1 MAGKILVTARSFGR
15 GPKNF
20 NYFTDRGYQLIEN
33 PYYHRILREEELCE
47 LLADADGCLIGLEE
61 MTEAVYRAAPKL
73 VVAQKMGIG
82 VDNMAVEAA
91 TRHGVAVTNVPSAT
105 VGSVADLT
113 FGLLLC
119 ISKKIVYTN
128 RRVMQG
134 MWPMDFSNDM
144 CGKTLGII
152 GFGRIGQAVARRAKG
167 FGMRILAFDFFPD
180 RQMAAQLCV
189 ELVEEPG
196 ALLEASD
203 YVTLHVPK
211 TEQTTGMIGQAQ
223 LARMKRGSY
232 LVNAS
237 RGGVV
242 DEDALYKALV
252 SGQLAGAACDVLEH
266 EPPVERPKLF
276 DCENFV
282 VTSHSGGNSIEA
294 AEQIARTA
302 AENIMAVIEGRECD
316 YIVNREQ
323 LRNDTAKNRS

>member
-1 MAGKILVTARSFGR
+1 MVISCSKCRKTKNNIDPKRKNLYNVEHQKGYKKKMEVQKVAGKILVTARSFGR
-15 GPKNF
+15 EPKNF

-189 ELVEEPG
+189 ELRAPG
-196 ALLEASD
+196 SVRLCNA
-203 YVTLHVPK
+203 PR
-211 TEQTTGMIGQAQ
+211 TENRTDDGHDRPST
-223 LARMKRGSY
+223 
-232 LVNAS
+232 
-237 RGGVV
+237 
-242 DEDALYKALV
+242 
-252 SGQLAGAACDVLEH
+252 AGADEAGFLPGQRVAGRRGRRRC
-266 EPPVERPKLF
+266 
-276 DCENFV
+276 FV
-282 VTSHSGGNSIEA
+282 
-294 AEQIARTA
+294 
-302 AENIMAVIEGRECD
+302 
-316 YIVNREQ
+316 
-323 LRNDTAKNRS
+323 